1 MKLKGIKT
9 IEVKDIS
16 EACDRTQE
24 LYDIYINSDEV
35 KDLTVDSELV
45 GGVLTMARVST
56 LGAMDLMKR
65 LKKSEIEKG
74 FLLGTTVALAS
85 YYVYNEIIKDSKT
98 YNKLK
103 NKFSK

>member
-1 MKLKGIKT
+1 MKLKDIKT
-9 IEVKDIS
+9 IEVKDVN
-16 EACDRTQE
+16 EAYERTQE

-35 KDLTVDSELV
+35 KDLTVDSKLV
-45 GGVLTMARVST
+45 GGVLTMARLSAW
-56 LGAMDLMKR
+56 GSMDLMKR

-74 FLLGTTVALAS
+74 FLLGTTVAFAS

-98 YNKLK
+98 YNILK

>member
-1 MKLKGIKT
+1 MKLKDIKT
-9 IEVKDIS
+9 IEVKDVN
-16 EACDRTQE
+16 EAYERTQE

-35 KDLTVDSELV
+35 EDLTVNSKLV
-45 GGVLTMARVST
+45 GGVLTMARLSACGT
-56 LGAMDLMKR
+56 MDLMKR

-74 FLLGTTVALAS
+74 FLLGTTVAFAS

-98 YNKLK
+98 YNILK

>member
-1 MKLKGIKT
+1 MKLKDIKT
-9 IEVKDIS
+9 IEVKDVN
-16 EACDRTQE
+16 EAYERTQE

-45 GGVLTMARVST
+45 GGVLTMTRLSAWGS
-56 LGAMDLMKR
+56 MDLMKR

-74 FLLGTTVALAS
+74 FLLGTTVAFAS

-98 YNKLK
+98 YNILK